1 MFMEE
6 TMRWYGPEDPV
17 PLSAIRQAGASGV
30 INALHQIPYGEV
42 WSVAEIMR
50 RKEMIEAAG
59 LTWAGVESLPVHDDI
74 KTDSGKAGEYLENYR
89 RSLANLGQCGLSVVT
104 YNFMPVLDWV
114 RTNLRYRLPDGSEAL
129 FFDRTRFAAFDLRIL
144 QRPGA
149 EKDYA
154 PETVAAANR
163 YFDGLSA
170 AEARELEV
178 SIADVLPGMKGQTV
192 ADIRA
197 KLGQYAHIG
206 RAELKANHK
215 KFLDAVCPAAEA
227 AGCRLVIHP
236 DDPPFPIM
244 GLPRVFSTIDDIDEL
259 YAMNASPAN
268 GVCFCAG
275 SFSGRA
281 DNDVVAMFKRAA
293 PRANFL
299 HLRSTQH
306 DADGNFYEANHLQGC
321 VDMFGLVKAIC
332 EEQIR
337 RLEEGRPDW
346 RIPFRPD
353 HGHAML
359 DDLAKP
365 PAPNPGYTA
374 IGRLRGLAEIR
385 GVEYGV
391 MHALFPQYLKY
402 CTLQ

>member
-17 PLSAIRQAGASGV
+17 RLSDIRQAGASGV

-42 WSVAEIMR
+42 WPVAEIMK

-59 LTWAGVESLPVHDDI
+59 LRWSGVESLPVHEDI
-74 KTDSGKAGEYLENYR
+74 KTDSGKAEQYLENYR
-89 RSLANLGQCGLSVVT
+89 TSLANLGQCGLSVVT

-114 RTNLRYRLPDGSEAL
+114 RTNLHYRLPDGSEAL
-129 FFDRTRFAAFDLRIL
+129 FFDRKRFAAFDLRIL
-144 QRPGA
+144 KRPGA

-154 PETVAAANR
+154 PETVAAANK

-170 AEARELEV
+170 AEAKELED

-197 KLGQYAHIG
+197 KLALYAHID
-206 RAELKANHK
+206 RAALKANHK
-215 KFLDAVCPAAEA
+215 KFLDAVCPAAEK

-281 DNDVVAMFKRAA
+281 DNDVIAMFKRAA
-293 PRANFL
+293 PRVGFI
-299 HLRSTQH
+299 HLRSTEH
-306 DADGNFYEANHLQGC
+306 DRDGNFYEANHLQGC

-337 RLEEGRPDW
+337 RKKEGRADW

-359 DDLAKP
+359 DDLQKP

-374 IGRLRGLAEIR
+374 IGRLRGLAELR
-385 GVEYGV
+385 GLEYGI
-391 MHALFPQYLKY
+391 MHALFPEHLGD
-402 CTLQ
+402 CHLQ